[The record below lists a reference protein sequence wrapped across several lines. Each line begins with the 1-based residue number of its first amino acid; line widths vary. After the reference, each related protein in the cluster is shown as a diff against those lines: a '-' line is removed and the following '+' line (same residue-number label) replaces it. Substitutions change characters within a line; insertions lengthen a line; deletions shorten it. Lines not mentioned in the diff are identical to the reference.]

1 MVTRGTIVPGD
12 RCCAR
17 PVGEV
22 RVARERRA
30 AVSALAPGV
39 IVGGRYRLQR
49 VLARGGMG
57 SVWVGWH
64 TQLDVP
70 VAVKFMDPLL
80 AADPAARERFERE
93 AKSAA
98 QLRSPHVVQVLDYGV
113 ENDRPFL
120 VMERLE
126 GEDLRDRLRRVGRL
140 SLESA
145 SRILNQCCKALRLA
159 ADRGI
164 VHRDLKPGNIFLAKS
179 GGDEV
184 VKILDFGV
192 AKTTMPSKISG
203 DSTQT
208 GVLLGSPHYMSPE
221 QARGARDVDHRS
233 DLWSMGVI
241 LFHVVTGKKPFEG
254 AQLGDVIVKIC
265 SDPLPRASDC
275 APDLPPSVDYFFQ
288 RALERQPE
296 QRFQSAREMAASFQA
311 IVAQHVGV
319 PERELL
325 TGSLAL
331 SPEVRRQLAI
341 EAKALTGTEETGS
354 LPEPTTEKMPPVGA
368 PGRQALPAALTGSE
382 GSPEEAG
389 AADPGPGEKGTLS
402 SAAGTMDATPANLG
416 RRPYWPWLGAAL
428 ALATGGV
435 AAVFALSP
443 RAGDDAGA
451 VATASAPASPP
462 PASGAAAAEDA
473 GSGEASATG
482 ADPSA
487 AAASAGASAGAAPK
501 APVSAGTRHPA
512 KAHHPATAA
521 PSTRHPVLGI

>member
-1 MVTRGTIVPGD
+1 M
-12 RCCAR
+12 
-17 PVGEV
+17 
-22 RVARERRA
+22 
-30 AVSALAPGV
+30 SALAPGV

-70 VAVKFMDPLL
+70 VAVKFMDPSL

-93 AKSAA
+93 AKAAA

-159 ADRGI
+159 ADSGI

-192 AKTTMPSKISG
+192 AKTTLPGKISG

-221 QARGARDVDHRS
+221 QARGARSVDHRS

-241 LFHVVTGKKPFEG
+241 LFHVVTGKKPFSG

-265 SDPLPRASDC
+265 SDPLPRASDY

-288 RALERQPE
+288 RALERSPAL
-296 QRFQSAREMAASFQA
+296 RFQSAREMAASFQA

-331 SPEVRRQLAI
+331 SPEVRAELAI
-341 EAKALTGTEETGS
+341 EAKALMATEETGS
-354 LPEPTTEKMPPVGA
+354 LPEPTTENMPPVRA
-368 PGRQALPAALTGSE
+368 PAIPRLLAPRAGGVH
-382 GSPEEAG
+382 SPEEAS
-389 AADPGPGEKGTLS
+389 AADTGPGDKTTLS
-402 SAAGTMDATPANLG
+402 SAAGTLDAAPRHLG
-416 RRPYWPWLGAAL
+416 RPRYWRWLGAAL
-428 ALATGGV
+428 MVATGGV
-435 AAVFALSP
+435 AAVIVLSQ
-443 RAGDDAGA
+443 RSVEADRDA
-451 VATASAPASPP
+451 VATSEPASPP
-462 PASGAAAAEDA
+462 PTSNGPTSGDA
-473 GSGEASATG
+473 GSSEASA
-482 ADPSA
+482 ASA
-487 AAASAGASAGAAPK
+487 AGAASAGSSATAAPT
-501 APVSAGTRHPA
+501 ATASSGTRHSS
-512 KAHHPATAA
+512 KAHHPATTA
-521 PSTRHPVLGI
+521 PTSRHPVLGI